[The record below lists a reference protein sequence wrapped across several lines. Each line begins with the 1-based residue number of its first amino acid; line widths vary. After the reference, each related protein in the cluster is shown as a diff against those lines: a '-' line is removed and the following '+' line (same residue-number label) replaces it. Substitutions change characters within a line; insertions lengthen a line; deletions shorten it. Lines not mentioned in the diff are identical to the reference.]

1 MLNAS
6 DFTRKGT
13 DGCRKR
19 SELHTSTYVPSRMT
33 VTKNWFGRERNTNQ
47 ALQSMQQWK
56 ARSETSDPL
65 LEI

>member
-1 MLNAS
+1 MLSAS

-19 SELHTSTYVPSRMT
+19 SELHTGTYVPTRMT
-33 VTKNWFGRERNTNQ
+33 VTKDWFGRERSINK
-47 ALQSMQQWK
+47 ALQSTQQWK
-56 ARSETSDPL
+56 ARSEISDPL